1 MDALRDDCAFRSC
14 VRAFDRVLGAGLQGL
29 GWASVLALGRASS
42 ALVRAV
48 EVAFVWAFA
57 SGCVPVLEGAFGVVA
72 PRVPVSGGAVV
83 ACGPILEGPCGFG
96 PAPAPGCGH
105 GLGWV
110 GAPGLACAPLLG
122 VVAGAPVLVG
132 AVVGPCAH
140 MPVWAVPACGFG
152 PAPALGCGH
161 GLGCAGAPGPACT
174 LGCDE
179 GCHAPACGFGPV
191 LAPGCGHGLGC
202 AGAPGLACA
211 PLLGVV
217 AGAPVLVGAV
227 VGPCAHM
234 PVWAVPACGFGP
246 VPALG
251 CGHGLG
257 CAGAPGPACALGC
270 DEGCQAPACA
280 FGPAP
285 APRCGHGLG
294 CAGVPGPAC
303 APLPG
308 VVAGAPVLGVV
319 VGPCAHMPVWAVP
332 ACAPGWAGVPW
343 TPVPNCAVGVH
354 MGPWAVGASCPALG
368 CPIGA
373 CGAAP
378 AWAGVGVGFCRGFI
392 SVMQCVQNVAPSSN

>member
-29 GWASVLALGRASS
+29 GWASVLALGRASF
-42 ALVRAV
+42 
-48 EVAFVWAFA
+48 AFVWAFA

-72 PRVPVSGGAVV
+72 SRVPVSGGAVV

-140 MPVWAVPACGFG
+140 MPVWAVPAC
-152 PAPALGCGH
+152 
-161 GLGCAGAPGPACT
+161 
-174 LGCDE
+174 
-179 GCHAPACGFGPV
+179 
-191 LAPGCGHGLGC
+191 
-202 AGAPGLACA
+202 
-211 PLLGVV
+211 
-217 AGAPVLVGAV
+217 
-227 VGPCAHM
+227 
-234 PVWAVPACGFGP
+234 
-246 VPALG
+246 
-251 CGHGLG
+251 
-257 CAGAPGPACALGC
+257 
-270 DEGCQAPACA
+270 
-280 FGPAP
+280 
-285 APRCGHGLG
+285 
-294 CAGVPGPAC
+294 
-303 APLPG
+303 
-308 VVAGAPVLGVV
+308 
-319 VGPCAHMPVWAVP
+319 
-332 ACAPGWAGVPW
+332 APGWAGVPW
-343 TPVPNCAVGVH
+343 TPVPNCAVVVH

>member
-1 MDALRDDCAFRSC
+1 MDALRDECAFRSC

-29 GWASVLALGRASS
+29 GWSSVLALGRASF
-42 ALVRAV
+42 
-48 EVAFVWAFA
+48 AFVWAFV

-72 PRVPVSGGAVV
+72 PRAPVSGGTVV

-96 PAPAPGCGH
+96 P
-105 GLGWV
+105 
-110 GAPGLACAPLLG
+110 
-122 VVAGAPVLVG
+122 
-132 AVVGPCAH
+132 
-140 MPVWAVPACGFG
+140 VPA
-152 PAPALGCGH
+152 L
-161 GLGCAGAPGPACT
+161 
-174 LGCDE
+174 
-179 GCHAPACGFGPV
+179 
-191 LAPGCGHGLGC
+191 GCGHGLGC

-211 PLLGVV
+211 PLPGVV
-217 AGAPVLVGAV
+217 AGAPVLLGVV

-234 PVWAVPACGFGP
+234 PVWAAPACDFGP
-246 VPALG
+246 APALG

-270 DEGCQAPACA
+270 DEGCHAPACA

-285 APRCGHGLG
+285 ALSCGHGLG
-294 CAGVPGPAC
+294 CAGALGPACALGCDEGCHAPACDFGPAPALGCGHGLGCAGAPGPAC

-308 VVAGAPVLGVV
+308 VVAGAPVLLGVV

-332 ACAPGWAGVPW
+332 VCAPAWAGVPW

>member
-42 ALVRAV
+42 ALVWAV
-48 EVAFVWAFA
+48 GVAFVWAFA

-110 GAPGLACAPLLG
+110 GAPGLACALLPG

-140 MPVWAVPACGFG
+140 MPVWAV
-152 PAPALGCGH
+152 L
-161 GLGCAGAPGPACT
+161 
-174 LGCDE
+174 
-179 GCHAPACGFGPV
+179 
-191 LAPGCGHGLGC
+191 
-202 AGAPGLACA
+202 
-211 PLLGVV
+211 
-217 AGAPVLVGAV
+217 
-227 VGPCAHM
+227 
-234 PVWAVPACGFGP
+234 ACGFGP

-294 CAGVPGPAC
+294 CAGAPGPAC